1 MLRFID
7 WGEFIRAQGPEW
19 ANEFAPTSSPTA
31 GFRMKRNLGVW
42 LIFAAMLVSLVAGL
56 AILLLLQRH

>member
-1 MLRFID
+1 
-7 WGEFIRAQGPEW
+7 
-19 ANEFAPTSSPTA
+19 
-31 GFRMKRNLGVW
+31 MKRNLGVW